1 MIIDLIIEKIK
12 KEISL
17 VLKVVGFILGIFL
30 LGIIFDKESRDD
42 FITEKFPNIDHPA
55 WIHLFDG
62 STTEGWRAY
71 NGDSLPKKWTIQ
83 DGVLTFST
91 DSKLEKDL
99 QGGGD
104 IIYYLEE
111 FENFHLYLEWKL
123 PEGGNSGVFYHLKEG
138 FNTPYEVGPEYQLLD
153 DDGWEKINNATLDEW
168 QKAGA
173 DYAMYSP
180 NDKKNLNPAGE
191 WNSSAIKFMYRNGK
205 YYVEH
210 RLNGKK
216 ILGFVPWS
224 EDWYKRKNESKWKNA
239 EKYGSFKKGYIGL
252 QDHDSPLWFKNIKIR
267 KL

>member
-1 MIIDLIIEKIK
+1 MIIDLLIEFYKNRL
-12 KEISL
+12 L
-17 VLKVVGFILGIFL
+17 VFLKAVGFILGIWL
-30 LGIIFDKESRDD
+30 LGMTFDKEGRDD

-91 DSKLEKDL
+91 DSKLEEDF

-153 DDGWEKINNATLDEW
+153 DDGWEKINNATLGES

-180 NDKKNLNPAGE
+180 NENKYLNPAGE
-191 WNSSAIKFMYRNGK
+191 WNSSAIIFRYRNGV
-205 YYVEH
+205 YHVSH

-216 ILGFVPWS
+216 ILSFVPWS

-252 QDHDSPLWFKNIKIR
+252 QDHDSPLWFRNIKIR

>member
-1 MIIDLIIEKIK
+1 MIIDVIIEKIK

-42 FITEKFPNIDHPA
+42 FITMKFPNIDHPA

-91 DSKLEKDL
+91 DSKLEEDF

-153 DDGWEKINNATLDEW
+153 DDGWEKINNATLGES

-180 NDKKNLNPAGE
+180 NENKYLNPAGE
-191 WNSSAIKFMYRNGK
+191 WNSSAIIFRYRNGK

-224 EDWYKRKNESKWKNA
+224 EDWYKRKNDSKWKDS
-239 EKYGSFKKGYIGL
+239 EKYGAFKKGYIGL
-252 QDHDSPLWFKNIKIR
+252 QDHDSQLWFRNIKIR

>member
-1 MIIDLIIEKIK
+1 MIIDLLIEFYKNR
-12 KEISL
+12 L
-17 VLKVVGFILGIFL
+17 LGFLKVVGFILGIWLFFM
-30 LGIIFDKESRDD
+30 IFDKESRDD

-91 DSKLEKDL
+91 DSKLEEDF

-153 DDGWEKINNATLDEW
+153 DDGWEKINNATLGES

-180 NDKKNLNPAGE
+180 NKNKILNPAE
-191 WNSSAIKFMYRNGK
+191 QWNSSKIVFTTDK
-205 YYVEH
+205 VEH
-210 RLNGKK
+210 WLNGQM
-216 ILGFVPWS
+216 ILSFVPWS

-252 QDHDSPLWFKNIKIR
+252 QDHDSPLWFRNIKIR

>member
-1 MIIDLIIEKIK
+1 MIIDVIIEKIK

-42 FITEKFPNIDHPA
+42 FITMKFPNIDHPA

-91 DSKLEKDL
+91 DSKLEEDF

-138 FNTPYEVGPEYQLLD
+138 FNTPYEVGPEY
-153 DDGWEKINNATLDEW
+153 
-168 QKAGA
+168 
-173 DYAMYSP
+173 
-180 NDKKNLNPAGE
+180 
-191 WNSSAIKFMYRNGK
+191 
-205 YYVEH
+205 
-210 RLNGKK
+210 
-216 ILGFVPWS
+216 
-224 EDWYKRKNESKWKNA
+224 
-239 EKYGSFKKGYIGL
+239 
-252 QDHDSPLWFKNIKIR
+252 
-267 KL
+267 

>member
-1 MIIDLIIEKIK
+1 MIIDVIIELIK
-12 KEISL
+12 KQASL
-17 VLKVVGFILGIFL
+17 VLKAVGVILGIWL
-30 LGIIFDKESRDD
+30 LGMILDKESRDD
-42 FITEKFPNIDHPA
+42 FITMKFPNIDHPA

-91 DSKLEKDL
+91 DSKLEEDF

-153 DDGWEKINNATLDEW
+153 DDGWEKINNATLGES

-180 NDKKNLNPAGE
+180 NENKYLNPAGE
-191 WNSSAIKFMYRNGK
+191 WNSSAIIFRYRNGA
-205 YYVEH
+205 YRVSH

-216 ILGFVPWS
+216 ILSFVAWS
-224 EDWYKRKNESKWKNA
+224 EDWYKRKNDSKWKDA
-239 EKYGSFKKGYIGL
+239 EKYGAFKKGYIGL
-252 QDHDSPLWFKNIKIR
+252 QDHDSQLWFRNIKIR

>member
-1 MIIDLIIEKIK
+1 MIIDLLIEFYKNR
-12 KEISL
+12 L
-17 VLKVVGFILGIFL
+17 LKFLKGVGFILGIFL
-30 LGIIFDKESRDD
+30 LGMIFDKESRDD
-42 FITEKFPNIDHPA
+42 FITIKFPNIDHPA

-62 STTEGWRAY
+62 SSTEGWRAY

-91 DSKLEKDL
+91 DSKLEEDF

-153 DDGWEKINNATLDEW
+153 DDGWEKINNATLGES

-180 NDKKNLNPAGE
+180 NENKYLNPAGE
-191 WNSSAIKFMYRNGK
+191 WNSSVIRFMYRNGR
-205 YYVEH
+205 YIVEH

-216 ILGFVPWS
+216 ILSFVPWS

-252 QDHDSPLWFKNIKIR
+252 QDHDSPLWFRNIKIR

>member
-42 FITEKFPNIDHPA
+42 FITMKFPNIDHPA

-91 DSKLEKDL
+91 DSKLEEDF

-153 DDGWEKINNATLDEW
+153 DDGWEKINNATLGES

-180 NDKKNLNPAGE
+180 NENKYLNPAGE
-191 WNSSAIKFMYRNGK
+191 WNSSAIIFRYRNGA
-205 YYVEH
+205 YRVSH

-216 ILGFVPWS
+216 ILSFVAWS
-224 EDWYKRKNESKWKNA
+224 EDWYKRKNDSKWKDS
-239 EKYGSFKKGYIGL
+239 EKYGAFKKGYIGL
-252 QDHDSPLWFKNIKIR
+252 QDHDSQLWFRNIKIR

>member
-1 MIIDLIIEKIK
+1 MIIDVIIELIK
-12 KEISL
+12 KQASL
-17 VLKVVGFILGIFL
+17 VLKTVGFILGIFL

-42 FITEKFPNIDHPA
+42 FITMKFPNIDHPA

-91 DSKLEKDL
+91 DSKLEEDF

-180 NDKKNLNPAGE
+180 NGKKNLNPAGE
-191 WNSSAIKFMYRNGK
+191 WNTSAIKFMYRNGK

-252 QDHDSPLWFKNIKIR
+252 QDHDSQLWFRNIKIR

>member
-1 MIIDLIIEKIK
+1 MIIDLLIEFYKNR
-12 KEISL
+12 L
-17 VLKVVGFILGIFL
+17 LKFLKAVGFILGIWL
-30 LGIIFDKESRDD
+30 LGMTFDKEGRDD
-42 FITEKFPNIDHPA
+42 FITMKFPNIDHPA

-91 DSKLEKDL
+91 DSKLEEDF

-153 DDGWEKINNATLDEW
+153 DDGWEKINNATLGES

-180 NDKKNLNPAGE
+180 NKNKILNPAE
-191 WNSSAIKFMYRNGK
+191 QWNSSKIVFTTDK
-205 YYVEH
+205 VEH
-210 RLNGKK
+210 WLNGQM
-216 ILGFVPWS
+216 ILSFVPWS

-252 QDHDSPLWFKNIKIR
+252 QDHDSPLWFRNIKIR

>member
-42 FITEKFPNIDHPA
+42 FITMKFPNIDHPA

-91 DSKLEKDL
+91 DSKLEEDF

-180 NDKKNLNPAGE
+180 NENKYLNPAGE
-191 WNSSAIKFMYRNGK
+191 WNSSAIIFRYRNGK

-224 EDWYKRKNESKWKNA
+224 EDWYKRKNDSKWKDA
-239 EKYGSFKKGYIGL
+239 EKYGAFKKGYIGL
-252 QDHDSPLWFKNIKIR
+252 QDHDSQLWFRNIKIR

>member
-1 MIIDLIIEKIK
+1 MIIDVIIELIK
-12 KEISL
+12 KQASL
-17 VLKVVGFILGIFL
+17 VLKAVGVILGIWL
-30 LGIIFDKESRDD
+30 LGMILDKESRDD
-42 FITEKFPNIDHPA
+42 FITMKFPNIDHPA

-91 DSKLEKDL
+91 DSKLEEDF

-180 NDKKNLNPAGE
+180 NENKYLNPAGE
-191 WNSSAIKFMYRNGK
+191 WNSSAIIFRYRNGK

-216 ILGFVPWS
+216 ILGFVAWS
-224 EDWYKRKNESKWKNA
+224 EDWYKRKNDSKWKDA
-239 EKYGSFKKGYIGL
+239 EYYGLFKKGYIGL
-252 QDHDSPLWFKNIKIR
+252 QDHDSQLWFRNIKIR

>member
-1 MIIDLIIEKIK
+1 MIIDLLIEFYKNRLLK
-12 KEISL
+12 F
-17 VLKVVGFILGIFL
+17 LKVVGFILGIFL
-30 LGIIFDKESRDD
+30 LGMIFDKESRDD
-42 FITEKFPNIDHPA
+42 FITIKFPNIDHPA

-62 STTEGWRAY
+62 SSTEGWRAY

-91 DSKLEKDL
+91 DSKLEEDF

-153 DDGWEKINNATLDEW
+153 DDGWEKINNATLGES

-180 NDKKNLNPAGE
+180 KENKYLNPAGE
-191 WNSSAIKFMYRNGK
+191 WNSSAIIFRYMNGG
-205 YYVEH
+205 YHVSH

-216 ILGFVPWS
+216 ILSFVPWS

-252 QDHDSPLWFKNIKIR
+252 QDHDSQLWFRNIKIR